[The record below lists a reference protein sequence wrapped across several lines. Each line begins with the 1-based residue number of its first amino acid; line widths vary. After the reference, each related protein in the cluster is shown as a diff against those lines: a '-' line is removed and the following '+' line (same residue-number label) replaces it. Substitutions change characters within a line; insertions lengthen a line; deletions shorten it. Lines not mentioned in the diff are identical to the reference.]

1 MHQLTGIV
9 ITKADAPTLEEA
21 QKKAERVMDEYL
33 CSALGERQGYFDWY
47 QNHNDGRWGDDPEL
61 ESVMA
66 LATEQGMNAF
76 NRLKNRNLEEK
87 KRNLE
92 KIKEIIETHTDE
104 EILNGKDWDI
114 SYHFRAF
121 GDGYGLGNYLY
132 DNEGSSLSDSWWV
145 NTYMETTDDKWLVL
159 FDCHN

>member
-9 ITKADAPTLEEA
+9 ITKEDAPTLKEA
-21 QKKAERVMDEYL
+21 QQKAEQVMDEYL
-33 CSALGERQGYFDWY
+33 CNHLGERQGYFDWY
-47 QNHNDGRWGDDPEL
+47 ATHDEGRWSDDSEL
-61 ESVMA
+61 ESVMD
-66 LATEQGMNAF
+66 LATEKGMNAF
-76 NRLKNRNLEEK
+76 NRLKENNLEEK

-104 EILNGKDWDI
+104 EILNGKDWET
-114 SYHFRAF
+114 SYYFRAF
-121 GDGYGLGNYLY
+121 GDGYGLGNHLY

-145 NTYMETTDDKWLVL
+145 NTYMENTDDKWLVL